1 MRVAI
6 ILGAGLLLSVTFA
19 AAEAQ
24 SSRQRSR
31 PPPQSPPVVIIER
44 DRLQP
49 PPVPERRV
57 SPPRTFWDISPP
69 MQGPTPLAPMAPRV
83 GN

>member
-1 MRVAI
+1 MRAAI
-6 ILGAGLLLSVTFA
+6 ILSTMLLSVTVA

-31 PPPQSPPVVIIER
+31 PAPQSPSVVIIER
-44 DRLQP
+44 ERLRP
-49 PPVPERRV
+49 PPAPERRV
-57 SPPRTFWDISPP
+57 SPPRTYWDISPP

>member
-1 MRVAI
+1 MRAAI
-6 ILGAGLLLSVTFA
+6 TLGAGILLAVTF

-24 SSRQRSR
+24 STRQQPRQ
-31 PPPQSPPVVIIER
+31 PPNAPRAVIIER

-49 PPVPERRV
+49 PPAPERRV
-57 SPPRTFWDISPP
+57 SPPRTYWDISPP

>member
-1 MRVAI
+1 MRASI
-6 ILGAGLLLSVTFA
+6 ILGAGILLSVTLT
-19 AAEAQ
+19 AEAQ
-24 SSRQRSR
+24 SSRRQAR

-49 PPVPERRV
+49 PPAPERRV
-57 SPPRTFWDISPP
+57 TPPRSFQEISPP
-69 MQGPTPLAPMAPRV
+69 MQGPTPLSPMAPRI

>member
-1 MRVAI
+1 MRAAI

-24 SSRQRSR
+24 SSRQRPR
-31 PPPQSPPVVIIER
+31 PPQSPPVVIIER

-57 SPPRTFWDISPP
+57 SPPRTYWDISPP

>member
-1 MRVAI
+1 MRAAI
-6 ILGAGLLLSVTFA
+6 ILGAGILLSVTFA
-19 AAEAQ
+19 PEAQ
-24 SSRQRSR
+24 SSRQRQR
-31 PPPQSPPVVIIER
+31 QPSPPVVIIER
-44 DRLQP
+44 DRVP
-49 PPVPERRV
+49 PPPIRERRT